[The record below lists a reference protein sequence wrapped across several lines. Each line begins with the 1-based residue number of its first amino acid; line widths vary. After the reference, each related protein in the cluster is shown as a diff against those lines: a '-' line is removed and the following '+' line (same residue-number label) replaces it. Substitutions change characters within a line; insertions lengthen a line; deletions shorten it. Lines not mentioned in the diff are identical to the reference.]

1 MSRRNGRAATQGTL
15 TFACNVFIMLVAGED
30 TTANTLAWMLE
41 LLYLNPEALRRAQD
55 EVRQALPPGIEMTM
69 EALGELDYLEACINE
84 TMRLKPVAAFL
95 PSQAIRNTVV
105 DGIEVPADTLVIGLI
120 RPDATAAQYF
130 PEPARFNPDRWL
142 GTTETKS
149 TTRVS
154 MSFGAGSRLCP
165 GRYLALLEMKR

>member
-1 MSRRNGRAATQGTL
+1 
-15 TFACNVFIMLVAGED
+15 
-30 TTANTLAWMLE
+30 
-41 LLYLNPEALRRAQD
+41 
-55 EVRQALPPGIEMTM
+55 MTM

-120 RPDATAAQYF
+120 RPDATAAQHF

-154 MSFGAGSRLCP
+154 MPFGAGSRLCP